1 MYHRIAT
8 IIAACTLAFA
18 SAAAY
23 AQYPEKPIRLIV
35 PFPAGSVT
43 DTLTRVI
50 APKLSQRLGQNV
62 VVENKAGA
70 NGAIAGQFIARAAP
84 DGYTLMMGT
93 NSPLAGIPFLMKD
106 PPYNVLTDFTS
117 IGFIGNFTHFLLV
130 NQELPVK
137 NLNELLAYARANP
150 GKLNFGSGHTAALI
164 YGTQL
169 KSLGQVDIV
178 QVSYKG
184 EPEQTADLLANRIQ
198 LAFTSPATST
208 GFIKENRLRP
218 LGVVLDKRSP
228 IFPDVPTMAEAGL
241 PNFTNISWMA
251 LVGPA
256 KLPRPIVDL
265 LNKELNAVL
274 KMPEVREQLER
285 QSMESAA
292 GSPEDLDVILKDQLE
307 TWRKALATAGIKAE

>member
-1 MYHRIAT
+1 MYRILAT
-8 IIAACTLAFA
+8 FIMTCTLAM
-18 SAAAY
+18 AAHMAH

-43 DTLTRVI
+43 DALTRVI
-50 APKLSQRLGQNV
+50 APKLAQRLGQNV
-62 VVENKAGA
+62 VVENKSGA
-70 NGAIAGQFIARAAP
+70 NGAIAGQFIARATP

-137 NLNELLAYARANP
+137 NLKELLDYARANP

-169 KSLGQVDIV
+169 KSLGKIDIV

-208 GFIKENRLRP
+208 GFIKDNRLRA
-218 LGVVLDKRSP
+218 LGVVLDRRSP
-228 IFPDVPTMAEAGL
+228 IFPEVPTMTEAGL

-256 KLPRPIVDL
+256 KLPRPIVNR
-265 LNKELNAVL
+265 LNLELNAVL
-274 KMPEVREQLER
+274 KLTEVREQLER

-292 GSPEDLDVILKDQLE
+292 GSPEELDAILKDQLDI
-307 TWRKALATAGIKAE
+307 WRNALDSAGIKPE

>member
-1 MYHRIAT
+1 MYKRIST
-8 IIAACTLAFA
+8 FVAACTLAFA
-18 SAAAY
+18 SAIAC
-23 AQYPEKPIRLIV
+23 AQYPDKPIRLIV

-62 VVENKAGA
+62 IVENKAGA

-137 NLNELLAYARANP
+137 NLNELLTYARANP

-169 KSLGQVDIV
+169 KTLGKVDIV

-208 GFIKENRLRP
+208 GFIKENRLRA
-218 LGVVLDKRSP
+218 LGVVLDQRSP
-228 IFPDVPTMAEAGL
+228 IFPDVPTMTEAGM
-241 PNFTNISWMA
+241 PDFINISWMA
-251 LVGPA
+251 LVGTA
-256 KLPRPIVDL
+256 KLPTPIVDL
-265 LNKELNAVL
+265 LNRELNAVL
-274 KMPEVREQLER
+274 NMPDVREQLER
-285 QSMESAA
+285 QSMKGAG
-292 GSPEDLDVILKDQLE
+292 GSPEDLDAILKDQLVV
-307 TWRKALATAGIKAE
+307 WQKALNSAGIKPE

>member
-1 MYHRIAT
+1 MYKRIMT
-8 IIAACTLAFA
+8 YVAAGTLALA
-18 SAAAY
+18 STIAC
-23 AQYPEKPIRLIV
+23 AQYPDKPIRLIV

-43 DTLTRVI
+43 DILTRVI
-50 APKLSQRLGQNV
+50 APRLSQRLGQNV
-62 VVENKAGA
+62 IVENKAGA
-70 NGAIAGQFIARAAP
+70 NGAIAGQLIARAAP

-93 NSPLAGIPFLMKD
+93 NSPLAGVPFLMKD
-106 PPYNVLTDFTS
+106 PPYHVPADFTS

-169 KSLGQVDIV
+169 KTLGKVDIV

-208 GFIKENRLRP
+208 GFIKDNRLRP
-218 LGVVLDKRSP
+218 
-228 IFPDVPTMAEAGL
+228 
-241 PNFTNISWMA
+241 
-251 LVGPA
+251 
-256 KLPRPIVDL
+256 
-265 LNKELNAVL
+265 
-274 KMPEVREQLER
+274 
-285 QSMESAA
+285 
-292 GSPEDLDVILKDQLE
+292 
-307 TWRKALATAGIKAE
+307 

>member
-1 MYHRIAT
+1 
-8 IIAACTLAFA
+8 
-18 SAAAY
+18 
-23 AQYPEKPIRLIV
+23 
-35 PFPAGSVT
+35 
-43 DTLTRVI
+43 
-50 APKLSQRLGQNV
+50 
-62 VVENKAGA
+62 
-70 NGAIAGQFIARAAP
+70 
-84 DGYTLMMGT
+84 MGT
-93 NSPLAGIPFLMKD
+93 NSPLAGVPFLMKD

-169 KSLGQVDIV
+169 KTLGKVDIV

-208 GFIKENRLRP
+208 GFIKDNRLRA

-228 IFPDVPTMAEAGL
+228 IFPDVPTMTEAGL
-241 PNFTNISWMA
+241 SNFINISWMA

-265 LNKELNAVL
+265 LNKELNTVL
-274 KMPEVREQLER
+274 NMPDVREQLAR
-285 QSMESAA
+285 QSMESAG
-292 GSPEDLDVILKDQLE
+292 GSPEDLDKILKDQLVV
-307 TWRKALATAGIKAE
+307 WQKALNSAGIKPE